1 MLPTVIN
8 YFNCS
13 WCHVSPP
20 KEIMGKWRGQQWFL
34 TCSLNAKA
42 STGLTKYQVLQMS
55 HLLVFS
61 VGDTA
66 FWPSNLV
73 FYLFDRICF
82 FTGVLT
88 NSAGSHGFPPLLTN
102 TQITGIF
109 NLALELGGHH
119 VAVPSGHVS
128 TGNMEE
134 NSSDKKLTV
143 TKTILQHF
151 LQIKLCDC
159 FNHKSEHEITSLT
172 KEDLGLPCGPVLKTL
187 HFRCRG
193 HRFNS

>member
-109 NLALELGGHH
+109 NFALELGGHH
-119 VAVPSGHVS
+119 VAVPVDMFPQGVWKKTHQIKSWQSPKQYYSIFCRSSYVTVS
-128 TGNMEE
+128 T
-134 NSSDKKLTV
+134 
-143 TKTILQHF
+143 TKV
-151 LQIKLCDC
+151 
-159 FNHKSEHEITSLT
+159 NT
-172 KEDLGLPCGPVLKTL
+172 K
-187 HFRCRG
+187 
-193 HRFNS
+193 